1 MLAAAGVALSASL
14 FLYLRDGVRADAREA
29 LERRAAEYHRELREW
44 RDGQTVMLHALRNLV
59 SAPDGPT
66 RDAFAA
72 ALEPLR
78 PHFPAVLAA
87 GWLRRVP
94 AAAGDAYR
102 IEYLEAAAGSAA
114 LSGADA
120 TALPGW
126 REALDRACAT
136 GRAAA
141 TGRVRLGGP
150 AEPEGVVLA
159 LPVHPAGAEAVC
171 PRLAGHVVVALTVD
185 RLLDHSFS
193 GLQAV
198 RGDLYLVDAD
208 APPGGRLLGTH
219 RRDPGSDP
227 PAPPPSEQALDAA
240 PDAVVHTLEV
250 GGRNWRMVLVPPPPA
265 LFMAGDTAAWI
276 ALVLGQVITVLM
288 TGYLHRE
295 ERAKAMLQTEAR
307 ARAAMAR
314 MLRESEERFRLALRH
329 SRVAVF
335 SQDREL
341 RFIWMYNP
349 QVPIPAERFIGRT
362 HAEIYAP
369 ADATALDTL
378 KRRVLETGRGTRQE
392 VRLTVGG
399 RIVVDDLVVEPLRDD
414 GGDIVGVIC
423 AAIDITESTQI
434 KEALAEAHA
443 EAERANQAKTRF
455 LAAASHDLRQPFQAM
470 SLFHHI
476 LVSRLQEPKQ
486 LEVARKLGEAL
497 TAGNALLNALLD
509 ASALEAGNVKPRI
522 AEFPFQE
529 VAERLST
536 EIADQAAGHGLEFR
550 MVATSALVRSDPV
563 LLERILRNLLV
574 NALRYTQTG
583 RILLGCRRRGDRLS
597 VEVWDTGPGIAEDQ
611 LVRIFDE
618 FYRCGTEQQDGA
630 RGLGL
635 GLSTVRRMAQMLDHP
650 VSVRSRV
657 GCGTVFAVAIPII
670 GNARGGDG
678 CLPAAASA

>member
-1 MLAAAGVALSASL
+1 MLAVTGIALSAVL
-14 FLYLRDGVRADAREA
+14 FLYLRDGVRADARQA
-29 LERRAAEYHRELREW
+29 LERRAGEYHRELREW
-44 RDGQTVMLHALRNLV
+44 LDGQTVMLHALHGLFTV
-59 SAPDGPT
+59 SDGLT

-72 ALEPLR
+72 ALEPMR
-78 PHFPAVLAA
+78 PYFPSMLAA

-94 AAAGDAYR
+94 AAAGDAHR
-102 IEYLEAAAGSAA
+102 VEYLEPSAGRAA
-114 LSGADA
+114 LLGADA
-120 TALPGW
+120 AGLPGW
-126 REALDRACAT
+126 RDALDRACAT

-141 TGRVRLGGP
+141 TGRVRLGSA
-150 AEPEGVVLA
+150 AEEGVVFA
-159 LPVHPAGAEAVC
+159 VPVFPAGAGAAC
-171 PRLAGHVVVALTVD
+171 PRLVGHVIVALAVN
-185 RLLDHSFS
+185 RVLDHSFA

-198 RGDLYLVDAD
+198 RGDLYLIDAD
-208 APPGGRLLGTH
+208 APPGERLLGAY
-219 RRDPGSDP
+219 RRIPEAGP
-227 PAPPPSEQALDAA
+227 PATPPREEALESA

-250 GGRNWRMVLVPPPPA
+250 GGRTWRMVLVPPPPA
-265 LFMAGDTAAWI
+265 LFMPGDAAAWI
-276 ALVLGQVITVLM
+276 ALVMGFLITVLV

-369 ADATALDTL
+369 EDAVALDAL

-399 RIVVDDLVVEPLRDD
+399 RVVVDDLVVEPLRDD

-486 LEVARKLGEAL
+486 VEIARKLGEAL

-509 ASALEAGNVKPRI
+509 ASALEAGNVKPRVV
-522 AEFPFQE
+522 EFPFQE
-529 VAERLST
+529 VAERLAT
-536 EIADQAAGHGLEFR
+536 EIADQAAGRGLEFR

-574 NALRYTQTG
+574 NALRYTQAG
-583 RILLGCRRRGDRLS
+583 RILLGCRRRGGRLS

-611 LVRIFDE
+611 LARIFEE

-650 VSVRSRV
+650 VTVRSHV
-657 GCGTVFAVAIPII
+657 GRGTVFAVAIPII
-670 GNARGGDG
+670 GNARDGDG
-678 CLPAAASA
+678 CLSAASA